1 MFVSKKEEEMQSLK
15 EILAVR
21 RKELTVLRSKVSKY
35 EANNRQ
41 VPTINSIEMS
51 NKGLVTLRFSQLMT
65 IPLQTPDYAQ
75 ILSLSFLRP
84 DGTLFTGRYNS
95 FKGERGEI

>member
-1 MFVSKKEEEMQSLK
+1 
-15 EILAVR
+15 
-21 RKELTVLRSKVSKY
+21 
-35 EANNRQ
+35 
-41 VPTINSIEMS
+41 MS

-65 IPLQTPDYAQ
+65 IPPRTPEYSQ

-84 DGTLFTGRYNS
+84 DGSRFTGRYNS